1 MRIAFKVDVDTLRG
15 TLEGVPNLL
24 RLFDT
29 YQVQATFLFSLG
41 PDHTGRALQRLLRP
55 GVLGQLRRMGR
66 VRPYDLKT
74 LFYGT
79 LLPGP
84 DIGRLGAVVM
94 RSCRDAGHEVGL
106 RGYDRVKW
114 EGGAAHEGR
123 DWTRRELDKAAAA
136 YAGVFGDR
144 PLVHGAAGWQVN
156 PHALAW
162 EGERGLTYASD
173 TRGRSAFYPM
183 LQGVRSSCP
192 QIPTTLP
199 TLDEL
204 MGCDGVTLDNVHQ
217 YLYAESQYV
226 LPQGHVFRLSA
237 ELEGMA
243 LLPVLEKLLVMW
255 GAASG
260 GIRTLGDVH
269 QSLELG
275 RLPLHQI
282 GWGQVP
288 GRPGYLAMQGRVL
301 PAF

>member
-1 MRIAFKVDVDTLRG
+1 MRVAFKVDVDTLRG

-29 YQVQATFLFSLG
+29 YQVRATFLFSLG
-41 PDHTGRALQRLLRP
+41 PDHTGRALRRVLRP
-55 GVLGQLRRMGR
+55 GVLGRVRRMGLA
-66 VRPYDLKT
+66 RPSNLKP

-84 DIGRLGAVVM
+84 DIGRRGAAVM
-94 RSCRDAGHEVGL
+94 RSCRDAGHEVGIH
-106 RGYDRVKW
+106 GYDRVKW
-114 EGGAAHEGR
+114 EEYVAHEGP
-123 DWTRRELDKAAAA
+123 DWTRRELDKAATA
-136 YAGVFGDR
+136 YAEVFGER
-144 PLVHGAAGWQVN
+144 PRVAGAAGWQIN

-183 LQGVRSSCP
+183 LQGVRSACP

-204 MGCDGVTLDNVHQ
+204 IGCDGVTVDNVHQ

-237 ELEGMA
+237 ELEGVV

-260 GIRTLGDVH
+260 GIRTLGEVQ
-269 QSLELG
+269 QSLDLG
-275 RLPLHQI
+275 RLPLHQV

-288 GRPGYLAMQGRVL
+288 GRPEYLAMQGRML